1 MDHADILIEFA
12 QRPLQVAEAVLRDIS
27 TDVLNQLPDGVHN
40 SVSWLIW
47 HAARQQDLQVADLDG
62 HEQVW
67 TAQGWAD
74 RFGLDLPVDAF
85 GFGASADQVA
95 VVQVE
100 SASLLRDYLAAVVDR
115 LVGYVR
121 GLSSVELDEVI
132 DASWDPPVTRG
143 VRLVSTIDDCVQHLG
158 QAAYVR
164 GLLQRWTIGY

>member
-12 QRPLQVAEAVLRDIS
+12 RRPLQVADAVLRDVS
-27 TDVLNQLPDGVHN
+27 TEVLNQMPGDAHN
-40 SVSWLIW
+40 SISWLIW

-62 HEQVW
+62 REQLW

-74 RFGLDLPVDAF
+74 RFGLDLPVNAF
-85 GFGASADQVA
+85 GFGASPDQVA
-95 VVQVE
+95 LVRVD
-100 SASLLRDYLAAVVDR
+100 SPALLKDYLAAVVDR
-115 LVGYVR
+115 LTGYVK
-121 GLSSVELDEVI
+121 GLSSADLDDVI

-164 GLLQRWTIGY
+164 GLNQRWTIGY